1 MAQPPSCPFGAIHL
15 EDRRGTRTYQAL
27 QYFRCARSEWLPAFY
42 SGPLGP
48 SSSRISYPSLRP
60 DGQSSLTPSLHLRA
74 KSRRFAAVALRSARL
89 RASVLP
95 NANSLRWA
103 LRWGPPSA
111 ADWIGKLGAV
121 WFHSCAWL
129 GRAIAPGANPAG
141 RSGTGPY
148 EESVTTSAS
157 SVGAAHTGADEGAE
171 FVLFCRGG
179 APGPPAVETSAA
191 LRLPA
196 CYFTTTFS
204 SPRRSFRSCTRA
216 GWIIQ
221 RVPTRFLQ
229 SSK

>member
-157 SVGAAHTGADEGAE
+157 SVGAAHLGRPPWRHPPPCGYPPVTSPPRSPPPGAPSGP
-171 FVLFCRGG
+171 
-179 APGPPAVETSAA
+179 APGPGGSYSGCPPAFCNPQSRAPPGSPPGKRTG
-191 LRLPA
+191 PA
-196 CYFTTTFS
+196 
-204 SPRRSFRSCTRA
+204 
-216 GWIIQ
+216 
-221 RVPTRFLQ
+221 
-229 SSK
+229 